1 MDVFLTVITLVM
13 LVLSVIG
20 CVIPA
25 IPGPILAY
33 GSLWIF
39 YATDYSSLT
48 MNYMLILAA
57 VTTVVF
63 FADYF
68 LPPLIAK
75 KFGGTKYSAWG
86 SIVGMIVGMFIPPIG
101 ILVGM
106 LLGAFIGEL
115 CFAKRSGSDSIIATI
130 GTFIG
135 FVVGTGLKL
144 MLCFYLIYV
153 VIAEVYTVASAAIA
167 SGIESIA

>member
-1 MDVFLTVITLVM
+1 MDITLSVIALVM
-13 LVLSVIG
+13 LVLAVIG

-39 YATDYSSLT
+39 FATNYSTLS
-48 MNYMLILAA
+48 MSYMLVLGAITL
-57 VTTVVF
+57 VVF

-75 KFGGTKYSAWG
+75 KFGGTKFSAWG
-86 SIVGMIVGMFIPPIG
+86 SIIGMIIGMFVPPIG

-115 CFAKRSGSDSIIATI
+115 CFAKRSCSD
-130 GTFIG
+130 
-135 FVVGTGLKL
+135 
-144 MLCFYLIYV
+144 
-153 VIAEVYTVASAAIA
+153 
-167 SGIESIA
+167 

>member
-1 MDVFLTVITLVM
+1 MDIALSVIALVM
-13 LVLSVIG
+13 LVLAVIG

-39 YATDYSSLT
+39 YATDYSTLS
-48 MNYMLILAA
+48 MSYMLVLGVITL
-57 VTTVVF
+57 VVF

-68 LPPLIAK
+68 LPPLIAQ
-75 KFGGTKYSAWG
+75 KFGGTKFSAWG
-86 SIVGMIVGMFIPPIG
+86 SIIGMIIGMFVPPIG

-115 CFAKRSGSDSIIATI
+115 CFAKRSGSDSLIATI
-130 GTFIG
+130 GTFLG

-153 VIAEVYTVASAAIA
+153 VIAELYGVASEAISSSFAAL
-167 SGIESIA
+167 